1 MSFKTFLHD
10 NTMSLFLKH
19 AATHSFFLS
28 SSSLLSSGLTSPN
41 AANFARLLQTE
52 TRLQS
57 WAALPLAS
65 RQQVIKMI
73 GPDHAAAPR
82 RRQEPAE
89 AEAADAAVLVGG
101 AGAELHA
108 LRAPAAAPPR
118 GGPPAAAAGQHR
130 AAAPAPRLR
139 GGRAPAAARHQES
152 RVSL

>member
-1 MSFKTFLHD
+1 
-10 NTMSLFLKH
+10 MSLFLKH

-89 AEAADAAVLVGG
+89 AEAADAVVLT
-101 AGAELHA
+101 AGWRGRVPSPPPLH
-108 LRAPAAAPPR
+108 PAADLQQQLLATTEPLTP
-118 GGPPAAAAGQHR
+118 PPASVE
-130 AAAPAPRLR
+130 AAPLPLPDTKSQ
-139 GGRAPAAARHQES
+139 GW
-152 RVSL
+152 VSTFCTATK